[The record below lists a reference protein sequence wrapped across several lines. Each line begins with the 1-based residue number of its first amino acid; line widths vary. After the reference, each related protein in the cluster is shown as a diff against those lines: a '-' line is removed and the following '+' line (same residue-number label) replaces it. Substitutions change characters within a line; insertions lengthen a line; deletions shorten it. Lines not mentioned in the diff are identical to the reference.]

1 MIIQVFSLFNSAVV
15 STTLLNDEIL
25 ERGFILHIIH
35 IYPEIAT
42 VANYPSVTEMFFGIK
57 PLFDLLTFTEVKVIR
72 ENIRERLGDIWVP
85 FCTTQLT
92 STAQEYIKDKLMN
105 FASADGVPVPN
116 RKKLYDILE
125 SLGDSSEPPA
135 SEKPLL
141 DIKVPGAIKRA
152 AQPAA
157 EVISETNGAANTHAS
172 SSQSGLKAKPAGQVA
187 KASKLKL
194 NQSVKETKALNQ
206 AVAEHLDTTSL
217 TTNMIVE
224 DTNTVSVSA
233 SIDLSESKPA
243 KLNKAEKK
251 AKARAAAQ
259 EQPQQSSSS
268 AEGFPGKHV
277 LESILSRIETNH

>member
-1 MIIQVFSLFNSAVV
+1 MFNSAVV

-57 PLFDLLTFTEVKVIR
+57 PLLDLLTFTEVKVIR
-72 ENIRERLGDIWVP
+72 DNIRERLGDIWVP

-116 RKKLYDILE
+116 RKKLYDLLE
-125 SLGDSSEPPA
+125 SLGESSEPPA

-141 DIKVPGAIKRA
+141 SIKVPGAIKRA
-152 AQPAA
+152 AQQAA
-157 EVISETNGAANTHAS
+157 EQAPPANGAGHSHAS
-172 SSQSGLKAKPAGQVA
+172 SSQSVPKIKSAGQAA

-206 AVAEHLDTTSL
+206 AVADQLDTSSL
-217 TTNMIVE
+217 TTNMVVE

-233 SIDLSESKPA
+233 SIDLAEPKAA
-243 KLNKAEKK
+243 KLTKAEKK
-251 AKARAAAQ
+251 AKARSAAQ
-259 EQPQQSSSS
+259 EQQQGSSS
-268 AEGFPGKHV
+268 AGGFPANHV
-277 LESILSRIETNH
+277 LESILGSSEVDHQKASL